1 MDSDKKTHGFCKAEL
16 RKRFRLVFYLGKLSL
31 AAYPEQFG
39 KPGRNPTGP
48 AHASRLVF
56 TDHNRP
62 PTAAMRQRHN
72 EEGRCAA
79 DRCSQPRGSRRP
91 WQKAAHPARHPS
103 LAGCSKRI
111 ASLTPPREYRF
122 RNQSGTGHPRAGS
135 STLQTIRSS
144 DHFSKGDIILM
155 ASRMSYRSFIWST
168 RLLDSVDQYMRQ
180 PFSSTAFSTN
190 SSLKTHL
197 HKRGCR

>member
-1 MDSDKKTHGFCKAEL
+1 MQADWF
-16 RKRFRLVFYLGKLSL
+16 
-31 AAYPEQFG
+31 
-39 KPGRNPTGP
+39 
-48 AHASRLVF
+48 SRTTIV
-56 TDHNRP
+56 
-62 PTAAMRQRHN
+62 RQRP
-72 EEGRCAA
+72 RCANDTMKRGVA
-79 DRCSQPRGSRRP
+79 QPTV
-91 WQKAAHPARHPS
+91 ARNHE
-103 LAGCSKRI
+103 AVVGHGKKRLI
-111 ASLTPPREYRF
+111 RQGILPLPDARNASPRLPPPREYRF

-180 PFSSTAFSTN
+180 PFSSTAFSTS